1 VRSAVKTHIK
11 AQGIK
16 TLIVDDESI
25 ARQILR
31 EELDLIPEIQVIGE
45 SDNGKEALQQILALQ
60 PDLVFLDL
68 QMPLMSGFDVIGQLS
83 GTRMPVIVIVTAFN
97 QHAIQ
102 AFDAGAVDYLLK
114 PVSGERL
121 LKAVERAKRM
131 LGKPHKIAREL
142 ANIASSAGAAGAPDS
157 SARAFGSLVSPQK
170 LVGRIGREY
179 FLLDAD
185 EVLALQAEGE
195 LVWAITEKRK
205 FLANQT
211 LRSLEMRL
219 PPAFQRV
226 HRNAIVNV
234 KHVRKMSALTSHR
247 WLMTLTNGME
257 FIVSKRQ
264 AHHVRRMIEW

>member
-1 VRSAVKTHIK
+1 MLNRGEVRSAIK
-11 AQGIK
+11 AQAIT

-25 ARQILR
+25 ARQILT
-31 EELDLIPEIQVIGE
+31 EELRLIPEIQVIGE
-45 SDNGKEALQQILALQ
+45 ADNGKEALRQIVTSQ

-68 QMPLMSGFDVIGQLS
+68 QMPVMGGFELISHLG

-114 PVSGERL
+114 PVRRERL
-121 LKAVERAKRM
+121 QMAVDRAKRL
-131 LGKPHKIAREL
+131 LGKPRQIARDL
-142 ANIASSAGAAGAPDS
+142 ANIASSFGRVSGADS
-157 SARAFGSLVSPQK
+157 SAFGSLAPPQK

-195 LVWAITEKRK
+195 LVRVITEKRK

-211 LRSLEMRL
+211 LRDLEMRL
-219 PPAFQRV
+219 PSTFQRV

-234 KHVRKMSALTSHR
+234 AHVRKMSALTSHR
-247 WLMTLTNGME
+247 WLMTLTNEME
-257 FIVSKRQ
+257 FVVSKRQ
-264 AHHVRRMIEW
+264 AHHIRHLLQ